1 MYVLKSRIKYQK
13 HKLGKLLEI
22 FDPAKSEIEN
32 MKLNGYH
39 RIFDCSNLV
48 FVKKS

>member
-1 MYVLKSRIKYQK
+1 MYVLESRIKYQK
-13 HKLGKLLEI
+13 HKLGKLLET

-39 RIFDCSNLV
+39 RIFDCGNLV